1 MELLLNIFWLT
12 VALLAVGL
20 WWRGESSSP
29 CVHLRSRLP
38 QFVILACVLILLFP
52 VVSVTD
58 DLHPLRPEMEESNP
72 SKKIKNAAD
81 KSSNHPRVSD
91 PIPAHVHA
99 CFSFSPQRQVCGQV
113 LAELIPAPANP
124 HFCKGASRA
133 PPTIT
138 LT

>member
-12 VALLAVGL
+12 VALLAMGL
-20 WWRGESSSP
+20 WWPRESSSP
-29 CVHLRSRLP
+29 CVHLRSRFP

-81 KSSNHPRVSD
+81 KSSNHPGVSD
-91 PIPAHVHA
+91 PIPAQVHA
-99 CFSFSPQRQVCGQV
+99 CFSFSLQRQVCGQV
-113 LAELIPAPANP
+113 L
-124 HFCKGASRA
+124 
-133 PPTIT
+133 
-138 LT
+138 